1 MLTKCADS
9 QSGSRA
15 DNKKHKKGK
24 ARRDGA
30 GGKKEEGR
38 ERMNYEWKCSKFP
51 SIPPTT
57 SFPF

>member
-15 DNKKHKKGK
+15 DNKKHKKRKSQTGWSRGEK
-24 ARRDGA
+24 R
-30 GGKKEEGR
+30 GGKGPDEL
-38 ERMNYEWKCSKFP
+38 RMEVFQISKH
-51 SIPPTT
+51 PTT